1 MANGYMGKILWVD
14 LSLRNLK
21 EELLDEKLFRQFL
34 GGYGLGAKILFNRMM
49 AGVDPMGPENIL
61 GFLTG
66 TFTGTRAIGGS
77 RYAVVGK
84 SPLTG
89 SWGDANSGGFFGP
102 HLRFAGYDG
111 VFFTGISEEPV
122 YLFLNNGKA
131 ELRSA
136 AHLWGR
142 DTYNTEDML
151 KSELGKDTEIACIG
165 PAGEKRTRIAAVMN
179 NKGRAAA
186 RSGLGAVMGSKKL
199 KAIALK
205 GNQKIPVFDEKRTSE
220 LRRKNLGEQTGL
232 VSLIRDLGTCGL
244 TVAALAHDDSPVKNW
259 GGISII
265 DFPHFE
271 RFDAGPIIDRQTK
284 KYACYQCPIGCGG
297 HMKEGIGE
305 YKYEAGVHKPEY
317 ETLAMF
323 GSNCL
328 NDNIESIIKLNDVC
342 NRQGL
347 DTISAGAVIAMAIE
361 CYENGLINGKDTDGV
376 ELTWGNHKAIVA
388 MTEKLGKREGFGDI
402 LADGVKR
409 AGEKIGKGSEQ
420 YAMHMQ
426 GQEYPAHDPKY
437 GLKWAIA
444 YRMDATPA
452 RHTQGGGVNPPGL
465 PLPEL
470 DARAIRGRG
479 EAQKVLMSFNHVI
492 NSTGMC
498 QIVYGTFSSVYT
510 VVDFMNSITG
520 WDVTLEELLK
530 TGERIANIRQAFNV
544 REGLNPLE
552 YRIPGRIVG
561 KPPKEEGPLAGI
573 TLDEETMDREFCAA
587 MDWDPKTARPNKG
600 KLLELGLEDVAT
612 ELWP

>member
-1 MANGYMGKILWVD
+1 
-14 LSLRNLK
+14 
-21 EELLDEKLFRQFL
+21 
-34 GGYGLGAKILFNRMM
+34 
-49 AGVDPMGPENIL
+49 
-61 GFLTG
+61 
-66 TFTGTRAIGGS
+66 
-77 RYAVVGK
+77 
-84 SPLTG
+84 
-89 SWGDANSGGFFGP
+89 
-102 HLRFAGYDG
+102 
-111 VFFTGISEEPV
+111 
-122 YLFLNNGKA
+122 
-131 ELRSA
+131 
-136 AHLWGR
+136 
-142 DTYNTEDML
+142 
-151 KSELGKDTEIACIG
+151 
-165 PAGEKRTRIAAVMN
+165 
-179 NKGRAAA
+179 
-186 RSGLGAVMGSKKL
+186 
-199 KAIALK
+199 
-205 GNQKIPVFDEKRTSE
+205 
-220 LRRKNLGEQTGL
+220 
-232 VSLIRDLGTCGL
+232 
-244 TVAALAHDDSPVKNW
+244 
-259 GGISII
+259 
-265 DFPHFE
+265 
-271 RFDAGPIIDRQTK
+271 
-284 KYACYQCPIGCGG
+284 
-297 HMKEGIGE
+297 
-305 YKYEAGVHKPEY
+305 
-317 ETLAMF
+317 
-323 GSNCL
+323 
-328 NDNIESIIKLNDVC
+328 
-342 NRQGL
+342 
-347 DTISAGAVIAMAIE
+347 
-361 CYENGLINGKDTDGV
+361 
-376 ELTWGNHKAIVA
+376 

-409 AGEKIGKGSEQ
+409 AAEKIGKGSEQ